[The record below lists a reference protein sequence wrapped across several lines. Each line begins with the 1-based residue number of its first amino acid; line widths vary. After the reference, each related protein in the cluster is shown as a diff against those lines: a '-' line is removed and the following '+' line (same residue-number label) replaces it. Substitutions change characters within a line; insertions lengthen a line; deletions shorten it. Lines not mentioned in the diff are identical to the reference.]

1 MEIYAE
7 YLFLENFLIGMIIL
21 VLSAKVG
28 GMKTCKKRIVLGG
41 MLCGFFA
48 FVIFIRMPILL
59 SLLVKLSFA
68 ILLSFVVFPKKYIK
82 ATVMI
87 YIVSA
92 LMGGITIMIMYL
104 WRIRGITNNAVVY
117 IGDVTYLNVVVGVA
131 ASTIILCGFSTI
143 FKEKRLQD
151 RIFTDISVVIGDA
164 VIKHRALIDSGNFLR
179 DPITGRPVIILSKSA
194 AAELKTLSNIDLSSR
209 YCIVP
214 YKAIGIENGLL
225 EAYRADNAY
234 INGCALGRIVVAI
247 YNTEFCNIGEEEKY
261 QVLISRDILREGV
274 A

>member
-21 VLSAKVG
+21 VLSARVG

-68 ILLSFVVFPKKYIK
+68 VLLSFVVFPKKYIK
-82 ATVMI
+82 GTVMI

-117 IGDVTYLNVVVGVA
+117 IGDVTYLNVVVGVV

-247 YNTEFCNIGEEEKY
+247 YNTEFCNIGEEKY